1 MKTYEERRPES
12 QFMEEVSLSP
22 TPEAL
27 KSPPDARRE
36 PGTSKRKK
44 RRRKW
49 IVLGALFVV
58 IAAGG
63 GTAYYYKTRTL
74 PIEIQTESA
83 QRRNLTE
90 VVVANGKIQP
100 VLQVKI
106 SPEVSGEIIELPVK
120 EGQLVKKGDLL
131 LRIKPDYY
139 LAMRRSAEASYQ
151 SALASKNLAAANLKK
166 AEIEFKR
173 NEELFQDKL
182 ISESAYQEFKTGF
195 EVAEA
200 SFQSSEHQV
209 DVANAAL
216 SRASE
221 ELAKTTIY
229 SPIAGTVSKL
239 NSELGERVVGTAM
252 MSGTEVMTIADLNQM
267 EARVD
272 IGEIDVV
279 LIAVGQKAR
288 LEVDAFRDRK
298 FNAIVTEIANSSK
311 GNNPSSGGSSGGG
324 GGGGGQQQEAT
335 RFEVRLRVQEKEPFR
350 PGMSV
355 TSEIETRY
363 VTNVLTVPIQ
373 SVTTR
378 LPKGQQTNAAPEKPE
393 PQRAEKAKKDDD
405 SHKPIEVVFM
415 HEGDTVRMVPVK
427 RGISDDNYTEI
438 TEGLSEGQTIVSGG
452 YKAISRELEEGKKVK
467 KGSGKPKDRPEK
479 S

>member
-1 MKTYEERRPES
+1 MKTYEERRPEN
-12 QFMEEVSLSP
+12 QLMEEISLTPPTEVVKSP
-22 TPEAL
+22 TGEP
-27 KSPPDARRE
+27 KRE
-36 PGTSKRKK
+36 PGALKRKK

-49 IVLGALFVV
+49 IILGVLLVLAG
-58 IAAGG
+58 AGG
-63 GTAYYYKTRTL
+63 ATGYYYKSRTL
-74 PIEIQTESA
+74 PIEIQTENV

-120 EGQLVKKGDLL
+120 EGQPVKKGDLL

-139 LAMRRSAEASYQ
+139 TAMRRSAEASYQ
-151 SALASKNLAAANLKK
+151 SALAGKNLAAANMKK
-166 AEIEFKR
+166 ADIEFRR
-173 NEELFQDKL
+173 NEELFKAQL
-182 ISESAYQEFKTGF
+182 ISDAAYQEFKTGL
-195 EVAEA
+195 EVATA
-200 SFQSSEHQV
+200 SFESAEHQV
-209 DVANAAL
+209 NVADAAL
-216 SRASE
+216 SRANE

-229 SPIAGTVSKL
+229 SPLSGTVSKL

-252 MSGTEVMTIADLNQM
+252 MSGTEVMTVADLNEM

-311 GNNPSSGGSSGGG
+311 GNNPSSGSSGGG
-324 GGGGGQQQEAT
+324 GGSSQQQDAT
-335 RFEVRLRVQEKEPFR
+335 RFEVRLRVQEKEVFR

-363 VTNVLTVPIQ
+363 VTNVLSVPIQ

-378 LPKGQQTNAAPEKPE
+378 LPKGKQTNAAPEKLE
-393 PQRAEKAKKDDD
+393 VSKGEKGKKEEQRQ
-405 SHKPIEVVFM
+405 KPIEVVFL
-415 HEGDTVRMVPVK
+415 HAGDGVKMVPVK
-427 RGISDDNYTEI
+427 RGISDDNFTEI
-438 TEGLSEGQTIVSGG
+438 VEGLNEGQTVVSGG

-467 KGSGKPKDRPEK
+467 KGSGKPPERPEK